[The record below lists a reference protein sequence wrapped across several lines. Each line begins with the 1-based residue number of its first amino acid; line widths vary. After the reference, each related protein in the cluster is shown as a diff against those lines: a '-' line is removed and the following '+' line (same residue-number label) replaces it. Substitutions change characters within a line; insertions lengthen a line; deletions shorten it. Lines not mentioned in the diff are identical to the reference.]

1 MNTELY
7 DSKRGYN
14 SSPRA
19 CVRACVCVCDVMTT
33 EEQRLH
39 CFIQRISYINVPI
52 KFIKLVTRP
61 TYTTLCKII
70 NSAPCTH
77 FVFVIPTKKKHLLSF
92 LHNVNRQVCL
102 KEPDFVHYEVW
113 TGALYIHIKVSLQT
127 VKNICGAILASA
139 ERVREEMIRIQLS
152 PISGLSAT
160 LKPGG
165 RTNTNP

>member
-1 MNTELY
+1 
-7 DSKRGYN
+7 
-14 SSPRA
+14 
-19 CVRACVCVCDVMTT
+19 MTT

-39 CFIQRISYINVPI
+39 CFIQRIRYKNIPN
-52 KFIKLVTRP
+52 KFIQFLTSQIPLVTRP
-61 TYTTLCKII
+61 TYTTLCEII

-77 FVFVIPTKKKHLLSF
+77 FVFVILLHLLSF
-92 LHNVNRQVCL
+92 LHNVNRLVCL
-102 KEPDFVHYEVW
+102 KEPDFVHYEVR
-113 TGALYIHIKVSLQT
+113 TGALCSRIEVSLQT

-152 PISGLSAT
+152 PISGLPTT